1 MDSSKPRYLRWL
13 LLIAA
18 VLLVAVIVC
27 TFSAFLGAGALL
39 WNVQRT
45 GSTEENS
52 LNSSPLGAL
61 TRSAGPDGARLQP
74 AQGIVEVQDTAGNW
88 SAAAGEQ
95 LLSAGGTVR
104 TGELSSAVLTFPDGS
119 QAVLG
124 PGTQIT
130 IQELGFS
137 DGVQTVVLEQETG
150 ESRHQIASPSESQTN
165 YEVHTPTGSAAA
177 HGTQFSVSIASDRE
191 TRFAVEEGSVTI
203 SGSGEV
209 VVVEAGQVSTVAAGE
224 PPSPPAMRISGEG
237 AVSQIGDSW
246 IIAGQT
252 FTVHE
257 ATLIIGDPHVGDI
270 VHVEGRLLA
279 DNTRLADLIYLL
291 RASPANR
298 FTLTGEVQETGDE
311 AWQIAGQTVVIST
324 TTQIDPG
331 IEIGSLVRAE
341 GVILENGGLQATR
354 IVLYSQQDGYPF
366 EFTGVVEAIGDG
378 TWTISGKSISVNEGT
393 VIAEGLGVGD
403 IVRVSGRIL
412 PDGSWLA
419 SRILPALG
427 DMRTFEISGRLES
440 MQPWRV
446 AGIAF
451 ETREWTDIQPGLEIG
466 DLVVVQGVIQEDG
479 TWVAY
484 EISSVEETPYPL
496 IVIIGTVISVD
507 PWVVSGIPLN
517 VTDETIIEGDI
528 SPGMLVRVEIY
539 LLPDG
544 TWQVVRITSLDVF
557 TGIPGCMNLTATVIG
572 VEGNILRLLG
582 WPKLELDEDIQVE
595 GDLKPDSIVLI
606 QLCFDA
612 DGHLTIIVITI
623 IFQPDDEI
631 EPPTIGDKVTICH
644 KPLKKKGGN
653 TITVSRSAL
662 PAHLGHGDYIGACSP

>member
-27 TFSAFLGAGALL
+27 TFSAFLGAGSLL
-39 WNVQRT
+39 WNLQRT

-61 TRSAGPDGARLQP
+61 TRSVGPDGARLQP
-74 AQGIVEVQDTAGNW
+74 AQGIVEVQDTVGNW

-95 LLSAGGTVR
+95 ILSAGGTVR

-427 DMRTFEISGRLES
+427 DMHTFEISGRLES

-451 ETREWTDIQPGLEIG
+451 ETREWTDIQPGLEMG

-528 SPGMLVRVEIY
+528 SLGMLVRVEIY

-557 TGIPGCMNLTATVIG
+557 TGIPGCMNLTATVIS
-572 VEGNILRLLG
+572 VDGNILRLLG
-582 WPKLELDEDIQVE
+582 WPKLELDEDIRVE

-631 EPPTIGDKVTICH
+631 EPPPTGDKVTICH
-644 KPLKKKGGN
+644 KSLKKKGGN